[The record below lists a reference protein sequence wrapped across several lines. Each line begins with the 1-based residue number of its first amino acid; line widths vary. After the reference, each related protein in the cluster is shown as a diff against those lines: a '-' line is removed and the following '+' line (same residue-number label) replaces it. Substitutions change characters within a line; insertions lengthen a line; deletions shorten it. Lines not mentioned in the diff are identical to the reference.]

1 MRKWIRSVAVL
12 ASAGLLMG
20 AIVGGTPAE
29 AAKRR
34 CKKFKPGTPITDS
47 STDGVKSAKVKK
59 ITDKYTAKKP
69 LTIKFS
75 HGPAAWLLADPEDP
89 TAGQRAIVEDTKWFN
104 FQVDSKKRFVGLYV
118 RQEWPTPSASDL
130 DLYMYDRSGSQVG
143 SSGEFN
149 AVPGTGLGTGEGGMG
164 FEQISGYGAVDCT
177 GYTVESR
184 AFTTHGENVTLT
196 VWLGSI
202 R

>member
-20 AIVGGTPAE
+20 AIVGSTPAQ
-29 AAKRR
+29 AAKR
-34 CKKFKPGTPITDS
+34 CSKFKPGTPATDS
-47 STDGVKSAKVKK
+47 NTDAVKSTKVKK
-59 ITDKYTAKKP
+59 ITDRYTAKKP

-75 HGPAAWLLADPEDP
+75 HGPAAWLLANPQDP
-89 TAGQRAIVEDTKWFN
+89 TSSSQVPIVEDTKWFN
-104 FQVDSKKRFVGLYV
+104 FQVDSKKRFVGLYI

-130 DLYMYDRSGSQVG
+130 DLYMYDRSGARVG
-143 SSGEFN
+143 TSGEFN
-149 AVPGTGLGTGEGGMG
+149 VAPGTGLGTGEGGMG
-164 FEQISGYGAVDCT
+164 YEQISGFGATDCS

-184 AFTTHGENVTLT
+184 AFTTHGENVTLK